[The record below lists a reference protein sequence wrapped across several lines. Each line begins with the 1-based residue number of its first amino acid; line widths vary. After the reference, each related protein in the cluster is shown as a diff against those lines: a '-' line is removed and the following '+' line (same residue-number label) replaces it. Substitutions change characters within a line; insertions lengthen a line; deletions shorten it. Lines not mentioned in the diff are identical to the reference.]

1 MRPITDKIV
10 KELRSRN
17 ISLDSYVNDEI
28 VKALL
33 DNDFSH
39 DYILKSIDEGDI
51 KLDKKPEDIE
61 KEDVEEEGVKKCD
74 NVKKCDK
81 VKKSDIPEE
90 EEEEEEEEEDVE
102 KGEEKYEKIK
112 KADNEEEEED
122 DEDIEARVEKS
133 IRRTLRKSFGAQLS
147 ELNGLVKS
155 LQDEISTLKNE
166 RTPFRTVNSSAII
179 EKSMNLGKDNDGK
192 NILSKAMNRIQIG
205 KELTKAF
212 EEEQDSEI
220 KKSLGSDILG
230 FSVSGGDLS
239 KDSVEVLEKR
249 GYKIVD

>member
-17 ISLDSYVNDEI
+17 ISLDSYVNDEV

-61 KEDVEEEGVKKCD
+61 KEDVEKEED
-74 NVKKCDK
+74 VKKCDK
-81 VKKSDIPEE
+81 MKKSDAS
-90 EEEEEEEEEDVE
+90 EEEEEDVE
-102 KGEEKYEKIK
+102 KGEVKYEKIK

-122 DEDIEARVEKS
+122 EEDIEARVEKS

>member
-10 KELRSRN
+10 KELRSRH
-17 ISLDSYVNDEI
+17 ISLDSYVNDEV

-61 KEDVEEEGVKKCD
+61 KEDVEEKED
-74 NVKKCDK
+74 VKKCDK
-81 VKKSDIPEE
+81 VKKSDAPEE
-90 EEEEEEEEEDVE
+90 EVEEEEEDVE

-122 DEDIEARVEKS
+122 EEDIEARVEKS

-155 LQDEISTLKNE
+155 LQDEISILKNE

-192 NILSKAMNRIQIG
+192 SILSKAMNRIQIG

-239 KDSVEVLEKR
+239 KDSIEVLEKR

>member
-17 ISLDSYVNDEI
+17 ISLDSYVNDEV

-51 KLDKKPEDIE
+51 KLDKKPEDVE
-61 KEDVEEEGVKKCD
+61 KEDVEE

-81 VKKSDIPEE
+81 VKKSDAPA
-90 EEEEEEEEEDVE
+90 EEEEDVE

-112 KADNEEEEED
+112 KADNEEEAED
-122 DEDIEARVEKS
+122 EEDIEARVEKS
-133 IRRTLRKSFGAQLS
+133 VRRTLRKSFGAQLS

-166 RTPFRTVNSSAII
+166 RAPFRTVNSSAII

-192 NILSKAMNRIQIG
+192 SILSKAMNRIQIG

-239 KDSVEVLEKR
+239 KDSIEVLEKR

>member
-17 ISLDSYVNDEI
+17 ISLDSYVNDEV

-74 NVKKCDK
+74 KM
-81 VKKSDIPEE
+81 KKSDAPAEE
-90 EEEEEEEEEDVE
+90 EDVEEDEEDVE

-112 KADNEEEEED
+112 KADNEEEAED
-122 DEDIEARVEKS
+122 EEDIEARVEKS

-166 RTPFRTVNSSAII
+166 RAPFRTVNSSAII

-192 NILSKAMNRIQIG
+192 SILSKAMNRIQIG

-239 KDSVEVLEKR
+239 KDSIEVLEKR

>member
-17 ISLDSYVNDEI
+17 ISLDSYVNDEV

-74 NVKKCDK
+74 KM
-81 VKKSDIPEE
+81 KKSDAPAEE
-90 EEEEEEEEEDVE
+90 EDVEDEEDVE

-112 KADNEEEEED
+112 KADNEEEVED
-122 DEDIEARVEKS
+122 EEDIEARVEKS

-166 RTPFRTVNSSAII
+166 RAPFRTVNSSAII

-192 NILSKAMNRIQIG
+192 SILSKAMNRIQIG

-239 KDSVEVLEKR
+239 KDSIEVLEKR

>member
-17 ISLDSYVNDEI
+17 ISLDSYVNDEV

-61 KEDVEEEGVKKCD
+61 KEDVEEED
-74 NVKKCDK
+74 VKKCDK
-81 VKKSDIPEE
+81 VKKSDAPAEE
-90 EEEEEEEEEDVE
+90 EDVEEDVE

-112 KADNEEEEED
+112 KADDEEEVEGE
-122 DEDIEARVEKS
+122 EDIEARVEKS

-166 RTPFRTVNSSAII
+166 RAPFRTVNSSAII

-192 NILSKAMNRIQIG
+192 SILSKAMNRIQIG

-239 KDSVEVLEKR
+239 KDSIEVLEKR

>member
-17 ISLDSYVNDEI
+17 ISLDSYVNDEV

-61 KEDVEEEGVKKCD
+61 KEDVEKEDVEKEED
-74 NVKKCDK
+74 VKKCDK
-81 VKKSDIPEE
+81 MKKSDASEE
-90 EEEEEEEEEDVE
+90 EVEEEEDVE
-102 KGEEKYEKIK
+102 KGEAKYEKIK
-112 KADNEEEEED
+112 KADNEEEDE
-122 DEDIEARVEKS
+122 EDIEARVEKS

>member
-17 ISLDSYVNDEI
+17 ISLDSYVNDEV

-61 KEDVEEEGVKKCD
+61 KEDVEGEGVKKCD
-74 NVKKCDK
+74 KM
-81 VKKSDIPEE
+81 KKSDAPEEEVEE
-90 EEEEEEEEEDVE
+90 EEEKDVE

-122 DEDIEARVEKS
+122 EEDIEARVEKS

-166 RTPFRTVNSSAII
+166 RAPFRTVNSSAII

>member
-61 KEDVEEEGVKKCD
+61 KEDEDVKKCD

-81 VKKSDIPEE
+81 VKKSDVPE

-112 KADNEEEEED
+112 KADNEEEDE
-122 DEDIEARVEKS
+122 EDIEARVEKS

>member
-17 ISLDSYVNDEI
+17 ISLDSYVNDEV

-51 KLDKKPEDIE
+51 KLDKKPEDVK
-61 KEDVEEEGVKKCD
+61 KEDVEED
-74 NVKKCDK
+74 VKKCDK
-81 VKKSDIPEE
+81 VKKSDAPAEE
-90 EEEEEEEEEDVE
+90 KEDVVEDEEDVE

-112 KADNEEEEED
+112 KADDEEEVED
-122 DEDIEARVEKS
+122 EEDIEARVEKS

-166 RTPFRTVNSSAII
+166 RAPFRTVNSSAII

-192 NILSKAMNRIQIG
+192 SILSKAMNRIQIG

-239 KDSVEVLEKR
+239 KDSIEVLEKR

>member
-17 ISLDSYVNDEI
+17 ISLDSYVNDEV

-74 NVKKCDK
+74 KM
-81 VKKSDIPEE
+81 KKSDAPAEE
-90 EEEEEEEEEDVE
+90 GDVEDVE

-112 KADNEEEEED
+112 KADNEEEVED
-122 DEDIEARVEKS
+122 EEDIEARVEKS

-166 RTPFRTVNSSAII
+166 RAPFRTVNSSAII

-192 NILSKAMNRIQIG
+192 SILSKAMNRIQIG

-239 KDSVEVLEKR
+239 KDSIEVLEKR

>member
-17 ISLDSYVNDEI
+17 ISLDSYVNDEV

-61 KEDVEEEGVKKCD
+61 KEDVEKEED
-74 NVKKCDK
+74 VKKCDK
-81 VKKSDIPEE
+81 MKKSDASEE
-90 EEEEEEEEEDVE
+90 EVEEEEDVE
-102 KGEEKYEKIK
+102 KGEAKYEKIK
-112 KADNEEEEED
+112 KADNEEEEKDE
-122 DEDIEARVEKS
+122 EDIEARVEKS

>member
-10 KELRSRN
+10 KELRSRH
-17 ISLDSYVNDEI
+17 ISLDSYVNDEV

-61 KEDVEEEGVKKCD
+61 KEDVEEGED
-74 NVKKCDK
+74 VKKCDK
-81 VKKSDIPEE
+81 VKKSDAPEE
-90 EEEEEEEEEDVE
+90 EVEEEGEEGNVE

-122 DEDIEARVEKS
+122 EEDIEARVEKS

-192 NILSKAMNRIQIG
+192 SILSKAMNRIQIG

>member
-17 ISLDSYVNDEI
+17 ISLDSYVNDEV

-61 KEDVEEEGVKKCD
+61 KEDVEKEGVKKCD
-74 NVKKCDK
+74 KM
-81 VKKSDIPEE
+81 KKSDAPI
-90 EEEEEEEEEDVE
+90 EEEDAE

-112 KADNEEEEED
+112 KADNE
-122 DEDIEARVEKS
+122 EDIEARVEKS

-166 RTPFRTVNSSAII
+166 RAPFRTVNSSAII

-192 NILSKAMNRIQIG
+192 SILSKAMNRIQIG

-239 KDSVEVLEKR
+239 KDSIEVLEKR

>member
-17 ISLDSYVNDEI
+17 ISLDSYVNDEV

-61 KEDVEEEGVKKCD
+61 KEDVEEKED
-74 NVKKCDK
+74 IKKCDK
-81 VKKSDIPEE
+81 VKKSDAPDEEVEE
-90 EEEEEEEEEDVE
+90 EEAEEDVE

-122 DEDIEARVEKS
+122 EEDIEARVEKS
-133 IRRTLRKSFGAQLS
+133 IHRTLRKSFGAQLS

-155 LQDEISTLKNE
+155 LQDEISTLKNQ
-166 RTPFRTVNSSAII
+166 RIPFRTVNSSAII

-239 KDSVEVLEKR
+239 KDSIEVLEKR